1 MNTSEETLQ
10 VVSEAGY
17 KKTKKTL
24 PEKLILGFIGGMFIS
39 LGYLLDIRV
48 IASVPAQWAS
58 IANFLG
64 GAVFPVGL
72 ICILLAGGELITSNM
87 MAVAVAFFDKKVR
100 FSQLLNNWFWITLAN
115 LIGALFVAYFFGHIV
130 GLTETGPYLAKTIHT
145 AEAKVADSFL
155 VAFISGIGCNIFVA
169 VAAWL
174 SFTAKSFSGK
184 VLGIWFPV
192 MGFVAIG
199 FQHVVANMFVI
210 PAAIFAGHLTWFDF
224 IMNMIPV
231 FLGNAVGGAIFI
243 GLAYYSAFKKF
254 HHEPVLSNRN
264 HLEVLKVKNR

>member
-1 MNTSEETLQ
+1 M
-10 VVSEAGY
+10 GH
-17 KKTKKTL
+17 KKAKKAL
-24 PEKLILGFIGGMFIS
+24 PEKLILGFMGGMFIS
-39 LGYLLDIRV
+39 LGYLLYIRV
-48 IASVPAQWAS
+48 IAGIPEQWATVGS
-58 IANFLG
+58 LIG

-87 MAVAVAFFDKKVR
+87 MAVAVAFFDKKIK
-100 FSQLLNNWFWITLAN
+100 FKQLLNNWFWITLAN
-115 LIGALFVAYFFGHIV
+115 LIGALFVAYFIGHIA
-130 GLTETGPYLAKTIHT
+130 GLTEAEPYLTKTIHT
-145 AEAKVADSFL
+145 AEAKVGDSFL
-155 VAFISGIGCNIFVA
+155 TAFISGIGCNIFVA

-174 SFTAKSFSGK
+174 NFTAESFSGK

-224 IMNMIPV
+224 IMNVIPV

-243 GLAYYSAFKKF
+243 GLTYYLAFKKF
-254 HHEPVLSNRN
+254 HHEPVVAKNRA
-264 HLEVLKVKNR
+264 HLEVVQAKNR